1 MVDATTVLSQKRPYD
16 PSWIDRFNQWVKRLP
31 VRVWIFYIVFGF
43 ILVGIQL
50 LFLWL
55 EAGPQ
60 GRELLPVI
68 IFNGLFTPF
77 LLALVHFLDSQ
88 AVIALNSVRPAL
100 DTTESEFEQFQYM
113 LSNMPSRAM
122 MIAGLT
128 VLVMVILMEQLWIE
142 PIRYA
147 ALERLPIFTIVYQI
161 VDKSSAFLFGVLI
174 YHTIRQLRLV
184 NTINMNYIRVNLFN
198 LRPLQAFSRLTAATA
213 VGLVIGVYGWVL
225 INPEL
230 LTDPVILG
238 FAGFISIT
246 ALAVFVWPLYGI
258 HRLMVTEKEKLLR
271 ALDQDFEAV
280 FVKFNQGLR
289 EDDYAAIERLNGTIT
304 SLEIQY
310 KRIAAIP
317 TWPWRSETAQFALT
331 AIALPLVLAIL
342 RFLVERAFDS

>member
-1 MVDATTVLSQKRPYD
+1 MVDATTVMGQDHPYD
-16 PSWIDRFNQWVKRLP
+16 PSWVDRFTQWVQQLP
-31 VRVWIFYIVFGF
+31 LRAWLFYGGF
-43 ILVGIQL
+43 ALVLVAIQV

-55 EAGPQ
+55 ADGF
-60 GRELLPVI
+60 GDVELLPVI

-77 LLALVHFLDSQ
+77 LLALVHFLDNQ

-100 DTTESEFEQFQYM
+100 DATESEFEKFQFM

-128 VLVMVILMEQLWIE
+128 ALVMVILMEQLWIE

-147 ALERLPIFTIVYQI
+147 ALERLPIFTIVFQI

-184 NTINMNYIRVNLFN
+184 NTINMNHIRVNLFN

-213 VGLVIGVYGWVL
+213 VGLVVGVYGWVL

-238 FAGFISIT
+238 FAGLISIT
-246 ALAVFVWPLYGI
+246 ALAVFVWPLYGV

-280 FVKFNQGLR
+280 FARFNQGLR

-342 RFLVERAFDS
+342 RFLVERAFNL